1 MIGNKASTELWQ
13 LHCLSR
19 CGRDLVA
26 QRDFADG
33 GVSKERDEWIRAQMK
48 RWCSLYPTLSSGG
61 ASWEVV
67 REDHPTFFL
76 AVVDEE
82 EIV

>member
-1 MIGNKASTELWQ
+1 MANEPVVELWQ

-48 RWCSLYPTLSSGG
+48 RWCSLYPTLSLGG
-61 ASWEVV
+61 ASWEMV
-67 REDHPTFFL
+67 REDHQTFFL
-76 AVVDEE
+76 AAVDEG